1 MIIERFNIY
10 ISCHRSIKTTANL
23 IRSSTRVSQIG
34 KRLKRTNYA
43 RKLQFAFRPGLR
55 DKIMHTA
62 IGGRR
67 THAFR
72 DKLVDRTLFHSE

>member
-10 ISCHRSIKTTANL
+10 ISRQRSIKTTANL

-43 RKLQFAFRPGLR
+43 RKLQFAFRSGLR

-62 IGGRR
+62 IGERR